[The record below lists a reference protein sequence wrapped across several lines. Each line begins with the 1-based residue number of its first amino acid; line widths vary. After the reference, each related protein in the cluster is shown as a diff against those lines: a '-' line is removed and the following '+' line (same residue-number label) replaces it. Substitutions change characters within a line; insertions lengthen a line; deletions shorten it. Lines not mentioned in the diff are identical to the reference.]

1 MLLLP
6 PNFFSKLL
14 IYSKSTKNDI
24 LMHNF
29 AFLGFKKSLGAYVGT
44 IFFRGGQFAHPRKF
58 LGGGGVRMGAQ
69 TEKIKEGGLGC
80 ANRVRKGFLGG
91 GSGAQGCAL
100 WNFFSFCF
108 FFLFSQ
114 GDSYKW
120 VLSDHFTLLCV
131 QIELKNCIFRVT
143 DH

>member
-1 MLLLP
+1 
-6 PNFFSKLL
+6 
-14 IYSKSTKNDI
+14 
-24 LMHNF
+24 
-29 AFLGFKKSLGAYVGT
+29 
-44 IFFRGGQFAHPRKF
+44 
-58 LGGGGVRMGAQ
+58 MGAQ
-69 TEKIKEGGLGC
+69 TEKIKGGGLGC
-80 ANRVRKGFLGG
+80 ANRVRKVAHYGILF
-91 GSGAQGCAL
+91 
-100 WNFFSFCF
+100 FCF

>member
-1 MLLLP
+1 
-6 PNFFSKLL
+6 
-14 IYSKSTKNDI
+14 
-24 LMHNF
+24 
-29 AFLGFKKSLGAYVGT
+29 
-44 IFFRGGQFAHPRKF
+44 
-58 LGGGGVRMGAQ
+58 MGAQ
-69 TEKIKEGGLGC
+69 TEKIKGGGLGC

-91 GSGAQGCAL
+91 GGVRKGCAL
-100 WNFFSFCF
+100 RNFFFRF

>member
-1 MLLLP
+1 M
-6 PNFFSKLL
+6 
-14 IYSKSTKNDI
+14 
-24 LMHNF
+24 
-29 AFLGFKKSLGAYVGT
+29 GT
-44 IFFRGGQFAHPRKF
+44 IFFLGGGGFAHPRKF

-69 TEKIKEGGLGC
+69 TEKIKGGGLGC

-91 GSGAQGCAL
+91 GRVRKGAHYGI
-100 WNFFSFCF
+100 FFFCF

-120 VLSDHFTLLCV
+120 VLSDHFTLFCV
-131 QIELKNCIFRVT
+131 QIELKNCIYRVT

>member
-1 MLLLP
+1 M
-6 PNFFSKLL
+6 NIRGHHF
-14 IYSKSTKNDI
+14 
-24 LMHNF
+24 
-29 AFLGFKKSLGAYVGT
+29 FLG
-44 IFFRGGQFAHPRKF
+44 GGQFAHPRKF
-58 LGGGGVRMGAQ
+58 LGEGGVRMGAQ
-69 TEKIKEGGLGC
+69 TEKIKRGGLGC

-91 GSGAQGCAL
+91 VGCARVRITE
-100 WNFFSFCF
+100 FFFFCF

>member
-1 MLLLP
+1 M
-6 PNFFSKLL
+6 
-14 IYSKSTKNDI
+14 
-24 LMHNF
+24 
-29 AFLGFKKSLGAYVGT
+29 
-44 IFFRGGQFAHPRKF
+44 
-58 LGGGGVRMGAQ
+58 RMGAQ

-91 GSGAQGCAL
+91 VGCARVRITE
-100 WNFFSFCF
+100 FFFFCF